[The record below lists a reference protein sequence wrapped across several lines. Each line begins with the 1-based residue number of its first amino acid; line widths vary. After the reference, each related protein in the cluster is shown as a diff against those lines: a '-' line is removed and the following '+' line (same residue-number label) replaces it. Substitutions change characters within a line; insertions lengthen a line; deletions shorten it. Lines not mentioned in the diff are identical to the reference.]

1 MDVVNEDMKLF
12 GLSEGAEDEI
22 AEQQKNSRRQDM

>member
-1 MDVVNEDMKLF
+1 MGVVNEDMKLV
-12 GLSEGAEDEI
+12 GLSEDAEDEI

>member
-1 MDVVNEDMKLF
+1 MDVVNEDMKLV
-12 GLSEGAEDEI
+12 GLSEDAEDEI